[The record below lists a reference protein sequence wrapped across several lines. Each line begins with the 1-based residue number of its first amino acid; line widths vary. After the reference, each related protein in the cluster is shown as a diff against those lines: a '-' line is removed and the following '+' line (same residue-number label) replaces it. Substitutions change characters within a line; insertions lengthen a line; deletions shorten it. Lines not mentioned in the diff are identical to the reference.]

1 MRILLVADVHANI
14 EAFQAVVDDAHLE
27 GDVEVI
33 WCLGDVVGY
42 GPDPVAC
49 LELLRSLPHEAIAG
63 NHDLAAAGAVGVEE
77 FNQYAATAA
86 LWTQQQLQE
95 EMKTW
100 LAELP
105 RVRVLED
112 LGVTLTHGSLIDPVW
127 DYLLHAEDAMAHLEQ
142 QTTPSCFVGHT
153 HLPQVYHYAPPRLT
167 GEVIKDGHSLEL
179 GQRRFVA
186 NPGSV
191 GQPRDGDRRAA
202 YAIIDTVT
210 KVVTFHRVE
219 YDIGVTQ
226 RKMRAAGLPEFLV
239 QRLARGR

>member
-14 EAFQAVVDDAHLE
+14 EAFQAVVDNARSR
-27 GDVEVI
+27 GDVEAI

-49 LELLRSLPHEAIAG
+49 IELLQGLPHEAIVG
-63 NHDLAAAGAVGVEE
+63 NHDLAAAGAIGVEE
-77 FNQYAATAA
+77 FNHYAAAAA
-86 LWTQQQLQE
+86 LWTQQQLPE
-95 EMKTW
+95 EMKAW
-100 LAELP
+100 LTDLP

-112 LGVTLTHGSLIDPVW
+112 LEITLTHGSLIDPVW
-127 DYLLHAEDAMAHLEQ
+127 DYLLHPEDAMAHLAE

-153 HLPQVYHYAPPRLT
+153 HLPQVYYDAPPRLT
-167 GEVIKDGHSLEL
+167 GEVIRDGHSLEL

-191 GQPRDGDRRAA
+191 GQPRNGDPRAA
-202 YAIIDTVT
+202 FAIVDTT
-210 KVVTFHRVE
+210 AKVVAFHRVE
-219 YDIGVTQ
+219 YDIAATQ
-226 RKMRAAGLPEFLV
+226 AKMRAAGLPDFLV